1 MKGGPSFSCSFL
13 GQLGSLQMPAGQELK
28 IDSRAMKEAGIVSQ
42 DAWVLHLWQEPGLVI
57 DEALLERFHIF
68 NLSFGGG
75 CL

>member
-1 MKGGPSFSCSFL
+1 
-13 GQLGSLQMPAGQELK
+13 MPAGQELK